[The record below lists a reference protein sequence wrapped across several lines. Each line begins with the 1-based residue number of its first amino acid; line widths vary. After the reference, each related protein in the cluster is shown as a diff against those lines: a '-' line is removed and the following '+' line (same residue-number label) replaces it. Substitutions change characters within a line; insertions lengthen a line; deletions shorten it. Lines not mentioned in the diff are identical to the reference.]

1 MKNKNIGKGLSLFAF
16 ALGGVVG
23 LTLTGCGGGDSSP
36 ASSPS
41 SGTSSSLS
49 EPDSPGSSSDSGSS
63 YDSDSSYS
71 SSPDSGSSSDTGGE
85 TVLED
90 ITGVSFNSA
99 TYTYDGMVKTITVSG
114 DVPSGVSVS
123 YKNNSATDAGTYN
136 ATATLSGE
144 GYNTLTLNAT
154 LTIEK
159 TQITGIS
166 FSSASY
172 EYDTFEHSIQIVGNV
187 PSGSSVTYK
196 YNGVETT
203 GVTEVGTYTVVA
215 TITNK
220 NYETLSLTAYLYI
233 TSKEE
238 LLYCANVGGTIYFQ
252 NNLDGNKLYTAD
264 GNGNVTKVSNDVP
277 EYMISDGSS
286 LYYYSTSLFSS
297 TIKTLSSGVVSSIYS
312 VNGEYL
318 ATDGTYVYYAVNN
331 SLINTGNNGIYR
343 YPLSSDNEN
352 EEPVRIVK
360 DRAEYLTIV
369 NGTIYYA
376 NPDDDDFLY
385 SVSASSS
392 NKTTG
397 TLVQELETEDIIT
410 DGEDLYFNGSK
421 NGIPAS
427 AVYKYDISSKTA
439 IKLTIDSGKYLTVIG
454 DYVYYVNSDWL
465 TSILFGDGIY
475 RVSTKSASDNNFTGE
490 QIIEND
496 SDGFSSLTGDGTYLY
511 YYKLNDKHLYRY
523 NISSKKETDLMAN
536 FTQDET
542 YTVSGYSRTAVYNGE
557 TYFTDI
563 KDGGCLYKYDPAS
576 KAVYKVLS
584 DNVDWVAFNGD
595 YMYYSAYIATVYSLY
610 RVDMANNGQPEKIAS
625 GRYNHLIF
633 EDGVIY
639 YLKINAGNE
648 DIGKMNLDGTESGV
662 LFETD
667 GDNIYPMSLVKEG
680 NTFWFCS
687 NPTVGYKYL
696 WSYTL
701 GDEAAVETGVRAETC
716 ASVDGSIYCYGSF
729 RGSKTIKKY
738 DPSSDSGETVCTL
751 SATVNELL
759 SDGSSLYF
767 SADEGGICQLNVTSG
782 ALTEL
787 TDLEGSGL
795 TIDGGYIYFVNTVM
809 RYVEGGLYYPYH
821 STGATGDLY
830 QLNISSK
837 KATKLC

>member
-1 MKNKNIGKGLSLFAF
+1 M
-16 ALGGVVG
+16 
-23 LTLTGCGGGDSSP
+23 
-36 ASSPS
+36 
-41 SGTSSSLS
+41 
-49 EPDSPGSSSDSGSS
+49 E
-63 YDSDSSYS
+63 
-71 SSPDSGSSSDTGGE
+71 
-85 TVLED
+85 LED
-90 ITGVSFNSA
+90 ITGVSFNS
-99 TYTYDGMVKTITVSG
+99 TSYTYDGTEKTITVSG

-123 YKNNSATDAGTYN
+123 YANNTATDAGTYK

-159 TQITGIS
+159 AQITGIS

-187 PSGSSVTYK
+187 PSGSTVTYK
-196 YNGVETT
+196 YNGVEAT

-215 TITNK
+215 TVTNR

-252 NNLDGNKLYTAD
+252 NNLDGNRLYTAD
-264 GNGNVTKVSNDVP
+264 GNGNVAKASNDVP

-286 LYYYSTSLFSS
+286 LYYFSTSLFSS
-297 TIKTLSSGVVSSIYS
+297 TIKTLSAGVVSTLYS

-331 SLINTGNNGIYR
+331 SLINTDNNGIYR
-343 YPLSSDNEN
+343 YPLSPDDGD
-352 EEPVRIVK
+352 EPVRIVK
-360 DRAEYLTIV
+360 DRGEYLTIV
-369 NGTIYYA
+369 DGTIYYS
-376 NPDDDDFLY
+376 NPDEDDFLY
-385 SVSASSS
+385 SVSTSAS

-397 TLVQELETEDIIT
+397 TLVQELEVEDIIT

-421 NGIPAS
+421 DGIPAS
-427 AVYKYDISSKTA
+427 AVYKYDISAEKA

-465 TSILFGDGIY
+465 TSTLFGDGIC
-475 RVSTKSASDNNFTGE
+475 RVSANSTSDNNFTGE

-523 NISSKKETDLMAN
+523 NISSGKETDLMAN

-542 YTVSGYSRTAVYNGE
+542 YTISGYSRTAVYNGE

-563 KDGGCLYKYDPAS
+563 KDGGCLYKYDPVS

-584 DNVDWVAFNGD
+584 DNVDWVSFNGD

-639 YLKINAGNE
+639 YLKINASGNE
-648 DIGKMNLDGTESGV
+648 DIGKMNPDGTESEV

-701 GDEAAVETGVRAETC
+701 GDEKAVETGVRAETC
-716 ASVDGSIYCYGSF
+716 ASVNGSIYCYGEF
-729 RGSKTIKKY
+729 LGKKTIKKY
-738 DPSSDSGETVCTL
+738 DPSSDSGEDVCTL
-751 SATVNELL
+751 EVTVNELL

-767 SADEGGICQLNVTSG
+767 SADEGGIYRLDVTIG
-782 ALTEL
+782 DLTTEA
-787 TDLEGSGL
+787 TLEGSGL
-795 TIDGGYIYFVNTVM
+795 TIDGDFIYFVNTVM
-809 RYVEGGLYYPYH
+809 RYAEGGLYYPYH

-830 QLNISSK
+830 QLDIYSQ
-837 KATKLC
+837 TTVKLC